1 MKRDLARE
9 IYKAFSTH
17 QKKNRTS
24 ANPELRERVD
34 DPRPIASILNELVEQ
49 RDWKQGVAEGT
60 LFTQWSEVV
69 GDEIAEHTTPISI
82 AEGHLTIQASS
93 TAWASQ
99 LTVISQQLLASISKS
114 APGALVESI
123 SIVGPNGPTWKRG
136 VRTIRNARG
145 PRDTY
150 G

>member
-17 QKKNRTS
+17 QKKNRS
-24 ANPELRERVD
+24 AATAEVRERVD
-34 DPRPIASILNELVEQ
+34 DPKPISSILSELVEQ

-60 LFTQWSEVV
+60 LFTQWREVV
-69 GDEIAEHTTPISI
+69 GAEIAEHTTPISI
-82 AEGHLTIQASS
+82 SEGHLTIQATS

-99 LTVISQQLLASISKS
+99 LTVISQQLLASISRS

-123 SIVGPNGPTWKRG
+123 SIIGPDGPTWKRG